1 MKKMEKIRVD
11 RESGNV
17 VLLQVL
23 NEARPGL
30 HRQSTSRLLRR
41 VLAKFPIA
49 KMRINSTGNPNI
61 VGSLEACMHLLNHI
75 PGEGWDKWRRES
87 GSEFKQ
93 ALSKYVEEKI
103 TIQKTKPILKIRETS
118 VRDKVAELH
127 HGRKEVWT
135 PSGVIDVLTED
146 EVIEIK
152 YYKNWQRGMGQVLAY
167 GSHYTDRAKRLHL
180 FAHNGDNRVDEFV
193 SQATS
198 VCTKYGVQVTLH
210 KHFVD
215 SCSDSSFDSSNFDSS
230 NFDSFPRK
238 RPQDC
243 KSLKESLTRAKIIKR
258 TMDIEMGLTICC
270 KKLLE
275 TFRPLADSE
284 KVEFSQGIKESYI
297 RAQTQI
303 YTPSSSHVI

>member
-1 MKKMEKIRVD
+1 MEKIRVD

-41 VLAKFPIA
+41 VLSKFPIA

-87 GSEFKQ
+87 GVEFKK
-93 ALSKYVEEKI
+93 ALSKHVEERLS
-103 TIQKTKPILKIRETS
+103 TTDEKPTTKIRESS
-118 VRDKVAELH
+118 VRDRVAESH

-135 PSGVIDVLTED
+135 PSGVIDVLTEN

-167 GSHYTDRAKRLHL
+167 GSHYKDRAKRLHL

-198 VCTKYGVQVTLH
+198 VCGKFGVQVTLQ
-210 KHFVD
+210 KPFVD
-215 SCSDSSFDSSNFDSS
+215 FVESSSAHNSSLDSPPDSS
-230 NFDSFPRK
+230 
-238 RPQDC
+238 C
-243 KSLKESLTRAKIIKR
+243 KSLKKSLTKAKIIQR
-258 TMDIEMGLTICC
+258 TMDIEMGLTMSC

-284 KVEFSQGIKESYI
+284 KDEFLRGIKESYL
-297 RAQTQI
+297 RAMTQI
-303 YTPSSSHVI
+303 HTPSPFHVV